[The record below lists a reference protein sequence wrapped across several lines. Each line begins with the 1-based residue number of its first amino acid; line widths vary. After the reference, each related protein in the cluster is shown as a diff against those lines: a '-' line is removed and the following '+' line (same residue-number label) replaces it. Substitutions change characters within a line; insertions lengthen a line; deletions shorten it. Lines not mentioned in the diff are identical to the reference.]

1 MMNNDF
7 QKEDLQA
14 PLAEINMTP
23 LVDIMLVLL
32 VVLLVSAPVINS
44 AITVDLPKEKA
55 QIIDDSKAINIFI
68 NRDGEFFLEETK
80 MTAGE
85 LERHLQDI
93 AKENSQHKIHLQAD
107 KKVAYESV
115 AKVLSIAQ
123 KFSLSNISFI
133 TQN

>member
-1 MMNNDF
+1 MNNDF
-7 QKEDLQA
+7 QREELQA
-14 PLAEINMTP
+14 PLSEINMTP

-32 VVLLVSAPVINS
+32 VVLLISAPVINS
-44 AITVDLPKEKA
+44 AITVDLPQEQA
-55 QIIDDSKAINIFI
+55 SLLDDSKAINIFI

-80 MTAGE
+80 MTINE
-85 LERHLQDI
+85 LEKHLHDI

-115 AKVLSIAQ
+115 SRVLAIAQ

>member
-1 MMNNDF
+1 MTNNF
-7 QKEDLQA
+7 QREELQA

-32 VVLLVSAPVINS
+32 VILLVSAPVINS

-55 QIIDDSKAINIFI
+55 QPINDFRVINIFI

-80 MTAGE
+80 MSTSE
-85 LERHLQDI
+85 LEKHLQVV
-93 AKENSQHKIHLQAD
+93 AKENPQHKIHLQAD

-115 AKVLSIAQ
+115 SRVLAIAQ

>member
-1 MMNNDF
+1 MNNDF
-7 QKEDLQA
+7 QREELQA
-14 PLAEINMTP
+14 PLSEINMTP

-32 VVLLVSAPVINS
+32 VVLLISAPVINS
-44 AITVDLPKEKA
+44 AITVDLPQEQA
-55 QIIDDSKAINIFI
+55 SLLDDSKAINIFI

-80 MTAGE
+80 MTINE
-85 LERHLQDI
+85 LEKHLYDI

-115 AKVLSIAQ
+115 SRVLAIAQ